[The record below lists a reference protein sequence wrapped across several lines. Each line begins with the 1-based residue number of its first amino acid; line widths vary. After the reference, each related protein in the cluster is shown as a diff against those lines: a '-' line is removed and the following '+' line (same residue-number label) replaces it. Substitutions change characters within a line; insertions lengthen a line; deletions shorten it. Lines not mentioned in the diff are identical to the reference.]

1 MDQAKQ
7 SFEYSSKNIP
17 IHSQREHRLHLL
29 RSVEKFRHNLSWRVF
44 HFLNPSNGCQKKT
57 FGLLSSKPAPVVHE
71 LKPFFSK
78 LENLMRGLEYKKFS
92 NPIQKKLKEDCQKI
106 AQNADVEQRNIVES
120 LDLTC
125 RDLCRA
131 DGRHIQSTMARTQ
144 VWLQPP
150 GEMREHW
157 AGRVYLG
164 PEGLQHPLH
173 HLLGYSWQGSNLQSC
188 HEDMQIV
195 HPGKF
200 FILYHPRKASL
211 NQRMELFS
219 PCLHR
224 DRHLLFPR
232 RKKKKWNFT
241 QDGDPSLCVSSSLVL
256 SYPVIFRLSNHN
268 LYLNHVLVCS
278 SVIPL
283 KIGSPP
289 WNMLYGNIRIKI
301 KCPPNLFKLK

>member
-7 SFEYSSKNIP
+7 SFKYSSKNIP

-157 AGRVYLG
+157 AGTWRTPTSPTPSLG
-164 PEGLQHPLH
+164 IFLAGLQPTILSRRHADCAPSKNFLHFTTPERQASTKERNYFHPVSTETNISFSLEEKRKSEISRRTGTPH
-173 HLLGYSWQGSNLQSC
+173 SVSLLL
-188 HEDMQIV
+188 
-195 HPGKF
+195 
-200 FILYHPRKASL
+200 
-211 NQRMELFS
+211 
-219 PCLHR
+219 
-224 DRHLLFPR
+224 
-232 RKKKKWNFT
+232 
-241 QDGDPSLCVSSSLVL
+241 
-256 SYPVIFRLSNHN
+256 
-268 LYLNHVLVCS
+268 
-278 SVIPL
+278 
-283 KIGSPP
+283 
-289 WNMLYGNIRIKI
+289 
-301 KCPPNLFKLK
+301 